1 MIEQLSNSQMLSAHL
16 GTIVG
21 SEHVSIAKEAIA
33 VAPADAAQAAAV
45 LRFANDNGLPVSPVG
60 GATKK
65 GWGNPV
71 SSKITLHTHRM
82 NALLEHTWQDM
93 TCTVQAGCPWSS
105 MQAAL
110 ARHGQFVA
118 LDPLWPDHAT
128 VGGVMATND
137 SGTLRLKY
145 GGLRDLIIGMTVVLA
160 DGTIARTGGKVVK
173 NVAGYDLHKLMIG
186 AFGTLGLTTEI
197 TFRLHSLPVSSQS
210 FTLLSQTVEPLGDLL
225 LQLIDSHLSAQ
236 SIQLRIVGDSF
247 GLDIQLGA
255 LPEVLKEQSSLLL
268 EMAKK
273 AKLSVEEASNEVWNS
288 RHLLFADANGFTIKA
303 TMLPSDIA
311 RFTSMAH
318 GFGGTAVT
326 QATGIMTAFLPEGR
340 EEAILQL
347 RREFTGSGGSLVILQ
362 QPANGSVDLLDPPS
376 NSFPLMQKIKQQ
388 FDPNRILN
396 PGVFLGGI

>member
-1 MIEQLSNSQMLSAHL
+1 LIEQLSNSQMLSAHL

-21 SEHVSIAKEAIA
+21 PEHVIIANEAIA
-33 VAPADAAQAAAV
+33 VVPADAAQTAAV

-60 GATKK
+60 GGTKK
-65 GWGNPV
+65 GWGDPV
-71 SSKITLHTHRM
+71 SPKIDIHTHRM

-93 TCTVQAGCPWSS
+93 TCTVQAGCTWSS

-118 LDPLWPDHAT
+118 LDPLWPDRAT

-137 SGTLRLKY
+137 SGALRLKY

-160 DGTIARTGGKVVK
+160 DGTVARTGGKVVK

-210 FTLLSQTVEPLGDLL
+210 FTILSQMVEPLGALL
-225 LQLIDSHLSAQ
+225 LQLLDSHLGAQ
-236 SIQLRIVGDSF
+236 SIQLRTVGDSF

-255 LPEVLKEQSSLLL
+255 LPEVLKGQSTLLL
-268 EMAKK
+268 EMAQKV
-273 AKLSVEEASNEVWNS
+273 KLSVEEASNEVWNS

-318 GFGGTAVT
+318 SFGGSAVA
-326 QATGIMTAFLPEGR
+326 QATGIMMVFLPEGS
-340 EEAILQL
+340 EEAISQL
-347 RREFTGSGGSLVILQ
+347 RREFTGRGGSLVVLQ
-362 QPANGSVDLLDPPS
+362 QPAGADVDLWGPPP
-376 NSFPLMQKIKQQ
+376 NSFPLMRKIKQQ
-388 FDPNRILN
+388 FDPNGILN
-396 PGVFLGGI
+396 PGRFSGGI

>member
-1 MIEQLSNSQMLSAHL
+1 MLSAHL

-60 GATKK
+60 GATKR

-197 TFRLHSLPVSSQS
+197 TFRLHSLPVSLQS

-255 LPEVLKEQSSLLL
+255 LPEVLKGQSSLLL

-318 GFGGTAVT
+318 SFGGTAVT

-347 RREFTGSGGSLVILQ
+347 RREFTGSGGSLVVLQ
-362 QPANGSVDLLDPPS
+362 QPANGNVDLWDPPS